1 MGGYYLLQNDRMPE
15 KNYHTERRI
24 RGCAGCSRVEEP
36 FHNNGSSNT
45 SNHNNTHNSSP
56 DSVPVVGVYG
66 KLRGFV
72 F

>member
-1 MGGYYLLQNDRMPE
+1 MQGAPALRNPSITG
-15 KNYHTERRI
+15 
-24 RGCAGCSRVEEP
+24 
-36 FHNNGSSNT
+36 HNNGSSNT